1 MVLKSKLA
9 SELPGGLVGTEC
21 EWHLQSFS
29 LGCILGICTSN
40 MLPGDSDAA
49 NPETIL

>member
-9 SELPGGLVGTEC
+9 SELPGGLVGTER

-29 LGCILGICTSN
+29 LGYIPRICTSN
-40 MLPGDSDAA
+40 MLPGDSDDA
-49 NPETIL
+49 NPENIL